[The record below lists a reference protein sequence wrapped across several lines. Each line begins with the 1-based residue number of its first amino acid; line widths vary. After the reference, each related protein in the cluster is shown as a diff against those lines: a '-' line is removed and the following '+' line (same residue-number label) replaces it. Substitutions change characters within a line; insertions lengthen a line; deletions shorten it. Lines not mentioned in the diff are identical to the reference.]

1 MTSEACAAAASD
13 GEVTVRA
20 MRREDVP
27 VVHRMIHELAAFEG
41 MPEGPKLSVKDLIED
56 GFSSSPSW
64 FFGLVAEVGGE
75 VAGYALCSRA
85 YSSWT
90 RRAFYVE
97 DLYVRRERRG
107 AGVGR
112 RLLRELCEVGTT
124 APSTWRTCT
133 CGGSGAARA
142 SAAAC
147 CGSCARW
154 VLPRPL
160 RGGPVRAA
168 GAARRGRRPPP
179 AAGAVRGGYYRALY
193 VEDLY
198 VRRER
203 RGAGVGRRLLR
214 ELCEVG
220 TTAPSTWRTC
230 TCGGS
235 GAARASAAACC
246 GSCARWRWRAA
257 CTASTGT

>member
-112 RLLRELCEVGTT
+112 RLLRELCEM
-124 APSTWRTCT
+124 ALA
-133 CGGSGAARA
+133 SGVHRIDWHVMSSNAGALRFYARLGARDLAASEGRA
-142 SAAAC
+142 ALRLDRARIEAVARGELLPLLPSAA
-147 CGSCARW
+147 
-154 VLPRPL
+154 PDRP
-160 RGGPVRAA
+160 
-168 GAARRGRRPPP
+168 
-179 AAGAVRGGYYRALY
+179 
-193 VEDLY
+193 DHNHD
-198 VRRER
+198 
-203 RGAGVGRRLLR
+203 
-214 ELCEVG
+214 
-220 TTAPSTWRTC
+220 
-230 TCGGS
+230 
-235 GAARASAAACC
+235 
-246 GSCARWRWRAA
+246 
-257 CTASTGT
+257 